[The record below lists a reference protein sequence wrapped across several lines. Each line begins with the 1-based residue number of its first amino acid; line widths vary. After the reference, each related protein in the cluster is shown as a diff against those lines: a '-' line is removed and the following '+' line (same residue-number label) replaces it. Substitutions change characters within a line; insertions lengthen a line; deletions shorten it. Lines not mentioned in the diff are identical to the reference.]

1 MNKENI
7 IEYMDHI
14 KVYNKEI
21 SEYINE
27 EKGVKYIVP
36 TPHLLARIEYMEL
49 KEEELKSKQFQLQ
62 VDKDVEFNTKITKR
76 LRPKYEITKI
86 EADKFT
92 LTDSE
97 VKVYEVWNVTNGLGI
112 YKSFNNKE
120 DAIKLYDEINKPIK
134 ELVC

>member
-1 MNKENI
+1 MNNEKI
-7 IEYMDHI
+7 TEYMKHI

-27 EKGVKYIVP
+27 DIGVKYIIP
-36 TPHLLARIEYMEL
+36 TAHLLVRIEYMEL

-62 VDKDVEFNTKITKR
+62 VDKDVEFNTKIAKR

-86 EADKFT
+86 EADKYT